1 MTEKLALVVDD
12 SRVARMTLSKLLQS
26 YGYTI
31 IEQESAEEALKWLS
45 GDISLPDII
54 FMDVMMPGMDGV
66 SATRELKARPLLK
79 NIPVIVCTGHD
90 SETDTD
96 KARDSGATAVLA
108 KPPAPQVL
116 FEILTRL
123 NQPRPAP
130 VTAPSAQ
137 FDLSLVNKIQA
148 RLEQHWLPDVLDKFQ
163 KTLDAGSQRLSDQKL
178 QQVQAQV
185 LPDLQQHIA
194 ESVASHFSRAFEMQ
208 QTQLQQAAQN
218 AFEQA
223 LADFNLT
230 ARLAEFDTLKVE
242 SGDWFAE
249 QKQALET
256 ELYSWAEMQMT
267 PLIEN
272 ILEEQLR
279 PKLLAMINAQLAEEN
294 AALYELR
301 DLQVAQA
308 HQVSRIQWLALSSL
322 AIGVAVLFVVFVF
335 N

>member
-12 SRVARMTLSKLLQS
+12 SRVARMTLSRLLQS

-130 VTAPSAQ
+130 VPAPSAQ
-137 FDLSLVNKIQA
+137 FDVSLVNKIQA
-148 RLEQHWLPDVLDKFQ
+148 RLEQHWLPDVLNQFQ
-163 KTLDAGSQRLSDQKL
+163 QTLDAGSQLFSEQKL
-178 QQVQAQV
+178 QQVQAQI

-194 ESVASHFSRAFEMQ
+194 ESIATHFSRAFEMQ
-208 QTQLQQAAQN
+208 QTQLQQATQHAL
-218 AFEQA
+218 EQA

-230 ARLAEFDTLKVE
+230 ARLAEFDTLKAE
-242 SGDWFAE
+242 SSDWFAE
-249 QKQALET
+249 QKLALEA
-256 ELYSWAEMQMT
+256 ELHSRAETQMT

-272 ILEEQLR
+272 IIEQQLR

-308 HQVSRIQWLALSSL
+308 HQVSRIQWMALSSL
-322 AIGVAVLFVVFVF
+322 AIGVAVLFAVFVF
-335 N
+335 T